1 MNKDYFKTAKPTQ
14 IEEENEK
21 EYSVKVS
28 AWFSVMATSQE
39 DADNYILEQFCS
51 GNTEYTSGVEIDF

>member
-1 MNKDYFKTAKPTQ
+1 MP
-14 IEEENEK
+14 EEENEK

-39 DADNYILEQFCS
+39 EAEDYILEQMYS
-51 GNTEYTSGVEIDF
+51 GNTSYTNSIEIDI